1 MPKSDSPK
9 PAISEI
15 EQLFLD
21 IVPQIPI
28 AVRQACQ
35 SLNHHPN
42 KMEFEGFVSRIV
54 MLLLDNDFHA
64 LRSFDNRS
72 EPQTWLFTI
81 AKRLILRRLKEQK
94 RELPL
99 EDLPPDSF
107 ITQPVQEEKLIWE
120 EEEKLMQAAVSKL
133 TKRERKLLGLILQG
147 AKTEEIAKEMGI
159 KRESVYAKKSAVMR
173 KLQKII
179 NGG

>member
-1 MPKSDSPK
+1 MPKSNSPK

-21 IVPQIPI
+21 TIPLI
-28 AVRQACQ
+28 PAVVRQSCQ

-42 KMEFEGFVSRIV
+42 QMEFDGFISRIV
-54 MLLLDNDFHA
+54 MLLMDDDFHA

-94 RELPL
+94 WELPL
-99 EDLPPDSF
+99 EDSPSSSF
-107 ITQPVQEEKLIWE
+107 ITQPDQEEKLISE
-120 EEEKLMQAAVSKL
+120 ENGKRLLAAVSNL
-133 TKRERKLLGLILQG
+133 TERERKLFGLMLQG
-147 AKTEEIAKEMGI
+147 ARAEEIAKEMGI
-159 KRESVYAKKSAVMR
+159 QKESVYAKKSALIK
-173 KLQKII
+173 KLQKIA
-179 NGG
+179 NGE

>member
-1 MPKSDSPK
+1 MPKPDSPE

-21 IVPQIPI
+21 TIPLI
-28 AVRQACQ
+28 PPVVRQACQ

-42 KMEFEGFVSRIV
+42 QMEFDGFASRIM
-54 MLLLDNDFHA
+54 MLLMDNDFHT
-64 LRSFDNRS
+64 LRSFGNGS
-72 EPQTWLFTI
+72 KPQTWLFTI

-107 ITQPVQEEKLIWE
+107 TTQPVQEEKLIWE
-120 EEEKLMQAAVSKL
+120 EEEKLLQAAVSKL
-133 TKRERKLLGLILQG
+133 AKGERKLFGLMLQG
-147 AKTEEIAKEMGI
+147 VKAEEIAKELGI
-159 KRESVYAKKSAVMR
+159 KKESVYPKKSALIK
-173 KLQKII
+173 KLQKIA
-179 NGG
+179 NDA

>member
-1 MPKSDSPK
+1 MPKSDSPV
-9 PAISEI
+9 PVISEI

-21 IVPQIPI
+21 IISQIPP
-28 AVRQACQ
+28 AARQACQ

-42 KMEFEGFVSRIV
+42 QMEFDGFVSRIV
-54 MLLLDNDFHA
+54 MLLLDNDFHT

-81 AKRLILRRLKEQK
+81 AKRLIMRRLKDQK

-107 ITQPVQEEKLIWE
+107 TTQPDQEEKLISQENGKW
-120 EEEKLMQAAVSKL
+120 LLVAVSEL
-133 TKRERKLLGLILQG
+133 TEHERTLFDLILQG
-147 AKTEEIAKEMGI
+147 AKAQEIAKEMGI
-159 KRESVYAKKSAVMR
+159 KKESVYPKKSALIK
-173 KLQKII
+173 KLQKIA